1 MRLRWFI
8 RIMFVVAA
16 GYMALLTIFVFS
28 PDSDAVSRA
37 IVKRAW
43 GLFLLWVIM
52 GGALTLR
59 YRERI
64 RQYVLSIA
72 TNWQIKFVVF
82 ATILALV
89 EELITTG
96 MTNLAPFFG
105 VKMGEAYITASANY
119 FEVIFFHSVIV
130 FIPMFIGWE
139 WLLGRYDFSPNA
151 VFLLF
156 GVTGT
161 LAKWIAFGVSSPIS
175 FAFWLF
181 VYGLMVYLPTYS
193 LPPNRVVRQVRFW
206 HIPVAIVFPIICSVP
221 VAIII
226 NLINQARHAS

>member
-37 IVKRAW
+37 IVKMAW

-130 FIPMFIGWE
+130 FIPMFIGWA

-161 LAKWIAFGVSSPIS
+161 LAEWIAFGFSNPIS

-221 VAIII
+221 VAIVI